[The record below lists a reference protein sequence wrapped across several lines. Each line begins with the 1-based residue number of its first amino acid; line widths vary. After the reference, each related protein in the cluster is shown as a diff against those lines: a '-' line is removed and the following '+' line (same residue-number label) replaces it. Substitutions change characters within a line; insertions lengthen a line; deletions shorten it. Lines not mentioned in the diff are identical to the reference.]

1 LLRTSRDLTKQT
13 PAFTVVQWI
22 SLPVG
27 LVRFGV
33 RLNLREIRT
42 ELKTGGQLPG
52 AAMAL
57 ATPPC
62 DLESLMK
69 LLTALLIGTVMGI
82 VPALAQ
88 TTTSTTTTT
97 TRTSDGG
104 TRTTITSSDGSS
116 TTTTTTGSTSTT
128 TYEPPGSGYQPIGAS
143 GYDPMGHK

>member
-1 LLRTSRDLTKQT
+1 VR
-13 PAFTVVQWI
+13 
-22 SLPVG
+22 

-33 RLNLREIRT
+33 RLNLSEIRT

-52 AAMAL
+52 AVMAL

-88 TTTSTTTTT
+88 TTTSTTTT

-128 TYEPPGSGYQPIGAS
+128 TYEPPGSGYQPMGAS